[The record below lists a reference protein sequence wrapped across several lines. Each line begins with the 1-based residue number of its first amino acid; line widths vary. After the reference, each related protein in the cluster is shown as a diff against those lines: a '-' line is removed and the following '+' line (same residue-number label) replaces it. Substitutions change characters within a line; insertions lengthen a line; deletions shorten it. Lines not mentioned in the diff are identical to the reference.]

1 MREMLV
7 EAEIIMEKKMMNID
21 MEREAAMV
29 GSEMINKY
37 NNKVIKERKVI
48 LSTVKEL
55 SENQGVLIKKIK
67 ALERKVKNSSVN
79 VDVWK
84 TDKKVRS
91 YVG

>member
-1 MREMLV
+1 
-7 EAEIIMEKKMMNID
+7 MMNID